1 MAYKQIGWKDY
12 PDKTT
17 PMNAQNLKHMEDG
30 IVANDAAIGD
40 VSKISGIDDG
50 TLAGAVTAQNKALAT
65 LNKQYIQCGAV
76 TCTYYTPY
84 FLKAIVTLPIAYS
97 RAIAGFVSKATNTA
111 DASAHVSCLLDGNNK
126 ITVFVENEN
135 GIFTPSS
142 KQVVYWMTVG
152 AL

>member
-50 TLAGAVTAQNKALAT
+50 TLAGAVTAQNKALNNQIKMKVGT
-65 LNKQYIQCGAV
+65 VTISCRTYDSTMGQYVGGTTVNYLSNFINNSTIVPIEASCGGYENGV
-76 TCTYYTPY
+76 CNVSVNSNNWIRVSCTVET
-84 FLKAIVTLPIAYS
+84 
-97 RAIAGFVSKATNTA
+97 
-111 DASAHVSCLLDGNNK
+111 DAHVRCLMLYK
-126 ITVFVENEN
+126 
-135 GIFTPSS
+135 
-142 KQVVYWMTVG
+142 
-152 AL
+152 